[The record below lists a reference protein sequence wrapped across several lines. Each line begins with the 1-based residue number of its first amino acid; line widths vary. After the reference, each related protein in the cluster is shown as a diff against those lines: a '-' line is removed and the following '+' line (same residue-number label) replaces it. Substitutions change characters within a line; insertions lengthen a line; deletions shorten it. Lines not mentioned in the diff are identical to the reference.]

1 MNNFK
6 NDRPIRLFLID
17 DDPGILEETA
27 QSLISNLENT
37 NRRIDIVTAN
47 HGLAA
52 QKILEK
58 NSEFDSK
65 CCCIISPAKP
75 WTICISSGSRDFAE
89 DITCS
94 SKGLSAK
101 GCNTFGKAE
110 FILVPFP
117 AAKIIIL
124 NMRLPFAHDDKT
136 LNKV

>member
-58 NSEFDSK
+58 NSEFDL
-65 CCCIISPAKP
+65 II
-75 WTICISSGSRDFAE
+75 TDGNMNY
-89 DITCS
+89 
-94 SKGLSAK
+94 
-101 GCNTFGKAE
+101 CNGVELIKFCKDKE
-110 FILVPFP
+110 ILVPVIVYHGGKIQNKEFIEASP
-117 AAKIIIL
+117 SCTAVIIKPGIDELREAVLKII
-124 NMRLPFAHDDKT
+124 T
-136 LNKV
+136 